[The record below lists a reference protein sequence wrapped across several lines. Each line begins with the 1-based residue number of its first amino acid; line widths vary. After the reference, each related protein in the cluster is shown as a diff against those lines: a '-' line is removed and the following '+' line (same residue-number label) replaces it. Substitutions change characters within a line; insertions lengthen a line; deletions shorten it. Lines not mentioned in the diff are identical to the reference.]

1 MIEQEHIKDLDD
13 KIEQLQAEI
22 EHLQDT
28 IDRLSNIILAKSW
41 SLQKTYYGL
50 GLNY

>member
-13 KIEQLQAEI
+13 KIEHLQAEI
-22 EHLQDT
+22 EHLQAT

-41 SLQKTYYGL
+41 SIQTTYYGL